1 MNITQDRLLRMFGRP
16 QGMLG
21 RLGVVI
27 MPRANERCGMWVIE
41 LLQIAPKDA
50 VLEVGFG
57 PGVIIERI
65 SQRAAMTHVAG
76 IDGSS
81 EMVKQ
86 ARIQNA
92 AAIETGQVDLRQ
104 GPVENLPFGDNT
116 FDKALAVNSMQV
128 WSA

>member
-1 MNITQDRLLRMFGRP
+1 MNITQDLLLRMFGRP

-76 IDGSS
+76 TARSAERG
-81 EMVKQ
+81 KA
-86 ARIQNA
+86 ARIRNSA
-92 AAIETGQVDLRQ
+92 ARETGEAAFPEAAVGRLGVLVRTVDRWL
-104 GPVENLPFGDNT
+104 
-116 FDKALAVNSMQV
+116 
-128 WSA
+128 

>member
-1 MNITQDRLLRMFGRP
+1 MNITQDLLLRMFGRP

-81 EMVKQ
+81 EKGKQ
-86 ARIQNA
+86 APLPKSA
-92 AAIETGQVDLRQ
+92 ALETGPSRLRPGSVGEPFLWDQ
-104 GPVENLPFGDNT
+104 PV
-116 FDKALAVNSMQV
+116 
-128 WSA
+128 